1 MIDFDSVIERT
12 GTDSMKWD
20 VREGEISMGIA
31 DMDFQSAPCVR
42 EAVLR
47 KAQFGIYGYADIPQA
62 YYESYQRWW
71 SRRHGWTPDTSWM
84 MFSTGVVPAISSM
97 VRKLT
102 TPAEQVLVLSPVY
115 QIFYHSI
122 LNNGRFVVSS
132 PLIYAQDGYHID
144 FDDLE
149 KKLADPQTTLM
160 IFCNPHNPIGKIWD
174 RETLARIGALCAR
187 HHVTVISDEI
197 HCDLCAPGKEYV
209 PFASVNETN
218 ERICVTCVSASKAF
232 NLAGLQSACIIAADP
247 FLRHR
252 VWRGLNTDEAAEPNV
267 FACDAAI
274 AALTQGEAWLDE
286 LRVYLQ
292 QNREAAESFLKRE
305 LPKMKAVPAE
315 ATYLLWLDLGA
326 YDIDVEAFCAFLY
339 EKEGLKVAYGG
350 EYGEQGKD
358 FLRINM
364 AVPRSR
370 LMEGLRRLKAG
381 AQAYSK

>member
-47 KAQFGIYGYADIPQA
+47 KAQFGIYGYADVPQA

-132 PLIYAQDGYHID
+132 PLVYTQDGYHID

-232 NLAGLQSACIIAADP
+232 NLAGLQSACIIAADTLVCIDGQRLGKP
-247 FLRHR
+247 R
-252 VWRGLNTDEAAEPNV
+252 DEAE
-267 FACDAAI
+267 
-274 AALTQGEAWLDE
+274 
-286 LRVYLQ
+286 
-292 QNREAAESFLKRE
+292 
-305 LPKMKAVPAE
+305 AE
-315 ATYLLWLDLGA
+315 A
-326 YDIDVEAFCAFLY
+326 
-339 EKEGLKVAYGG
+339 
-350 EYGEQGKD
+350 
-358 FLRINM
+358 M
-364 AVPRSR
+364 
-370 LMEGLRRLKAG
+370 LRRLSGRDHTVMTGVSVLRGDRVETFTEKTQIHFRPLSAPEIRAYVATGEPMDKAG
-381 AQAYSK
+381 AYGIQGGAALFVSAICGDYYNVMGLPVCRLTQVLRSFGVCVLGVADGVVRGEAIE

>member
-1 MIDFDSVIERT
+1 
-12 GTDSMKWD
+12 
-20 VREGEISMGIA
+20 
-31 DMDFQSAPCVR
+31 
-42 EAVLR
+42 
-47 KAQFGIYGYADIPQA
+47 
-62 YYESYQRWW
+62 
-71 SRRHGWTPDTSWM
+71 M

-174 RETLARIGALCAR
+174 REALARIGALCAR

-232 NLAGLQSACIIAADP
+232 NPVSYTH
-247 FLRHR
+247 LRAHE
-252 VWRGLNTDEAAEPNV
+252 T
-267 FACDAAI
+267 
-274 AALTQGEAWLDE
+274 
-286 LRVYLQ
+286 
-292 QNREAAESFLKRE
+292 
-305 LPKMKAVPAE
+305 
-315 ATYLLWLDLGA
+315 
-326 YDIDVEAFCAFLY
+326 
-339 EKEGLKVAYGG
+339 
-350 EYGEQGKD
+350 
-358 FLRINM
+358 
-364 AVPRSR
+364 
-370 LMEGLRRLKAG
+370 
-381 AQAYSK
+381 